1 MSLQSRQPQEVP
13 EDTVRIARA
22 AFPKGNLYLM
32 MRDELGALY
41 ADEDFAALFPAVG
54 QAAESPWRL
63 AMVVVMQFMENL
75 TDRQAADAV
84 RGRIDWKYALSLELT
99 DPGFNFSVLSEFR
112 TRLVDGDAEYQ
123 LLEKLLE
130 RCQTRGWLKARG
142 RQRTDSTHILAAIHR
157 LHRLELVGQTL
168 QYTLNCLALLAPE
181 WLKTHAPAE
190 WWPRYERKIEDYR
203 LPKAE
208 AERRQWAELIGRD
221 GAYLLKLVE
230 QDAVPETVRDCEA
243 VAGLRRLWSEQYHDP
258 FGIDGSLRWRENA
271 DLPPASERLASLH
284 DPDARYSVKRDWDWV
299 GYKVHLTETCD
310 ADSPN
315 LITHV
320 ETTPATEQ
328 DIECVESIHGALAN
342 NGLLPGEHL
351 VDTAYVSG
359 EQLVQSQTTYGVD
372 LIGPVRPDVSWQAQ
386 NPDGYDTPCFQIDW
400 DAQRVICPQGK
411 VNSFWR
417 PQIGV
422 RDNPVI
428 EVQFRKADCG
438 SCAARARCT
447 RSKTRPRTLTLMPR
461 KSFLALQAARERQ
474 QTEAFQR
481 LYHKRA
487 GIEGTLSQA
496 VAALAMRRT
505 RYIGLAETHLQHIA
519 TAVAINLSRLW
530 DWLNGIP
537 RAKTRVSPF
546 AALAT

>member
-1 MSLQSRQPQEVP
+1 MSLQPRALQEVP
-13 EDTVRIARA
+13 EDTIRVARA
-22 AFPKGNLYLM
+22 AFPKSNVYML

-54 QAAESPWRL
+54 QSAESPWRL

-112 TRLVDGDAEYQ
+112 ARLVDGGAESQ

-130 RCQTRGWLKARG
+130 RCQVRDWLKTRG
-142 RQRTDSTHILAAIHR
+142 RQRTDSTHVLAAIHR
-157 LHRLELVGQTL
+157 LHRLELVGQML
-168 QYTLNCLALLAPE
+168 QQTLNCLALLAPE
-181 WLKTHAPAE
+181 WLKQHAPAE

-208 AERRQWAELIGRD
+208 TERRQWAELIGRD
-221 GAYLLKLVE
+221 GAYLLRLVE
-230 QDAVPETVRDCEA
+230 QDAAPEA
-243 VAGLRRLWSEQYHDP
+243 VRACEVVARLRRLWTEQYHDP
-258 FGIDGSLRWRENA
+258 SGVDGAWRWRENA
-271 DLPPASERLASLH
+271 DLPPASERLASPY

-310 ADSPN
+310 PDRPN

-320 ETTPATEQ
+320 ETTLATEQ
-328 DIECVESIHGALAN
+328 DIERVDAIHGALADQ
-342 NGLLPGEHL
+342 GLLPGEHL

-359 EQLVQSQTTYGVD
+359 EQLAQSQVTYGVD
-372 LIGPVRPDVSWQAQ
+372 LMGPVRPDVSWQARA
-386 NPDGYDTPCFQIDW
+386 PDGYATPRFRIDW

-411 VNSFWR
+411 VNCYWR

-438 SCAARARCT
+438 SCAARAQCT
-447 RSKTRPRTLTLMPR
+447 RSKTGPRTLTLMPR
-461 KSFLALQAARERQ
+461 EHFLALQSARERQ
-474 QTEAFQR
+474 QTEAFR
-481 LYHKRA
+481 LLYHKRA

-505 RYIGLAETHLQHIA
+505 RYIGLAKTRLQHIA

-530 DWLNGIP
+530 AWLNGIP

-546 AALAT
+546 AALAI